1 MLKYCKTVDS
11 NSSRAQTPG
20 GMPTSSVVVAS
31 SSAATIPLEPTTI
44 EDKRPMTIDVRYVSA
59 YKLLSI
65 VLQTTITSTCS
76 DVVFHMFLFHK
87 VTGNSKIKTN
97 SCYYS

>member
-1 MLKYCKTVDS
+1 MPSRICCCGVLFTNKGSFKYHVTTKHIAYRRLNMLKYCKTVDS

-44 EDKRPMTIDVRYVSA
+44 EDKRPMTIDVS
-59 YKLLSI
+59 LD
-65 VLQTTITSTCS
+65 TSC
-76 DVVFHMFLFHK
+76 
-87 VTGNSKIKTN
+87 
-97 SCYYS
+97 

>member
-1 MLKYCKTVDS
+1 MLAFVVTF
-11 NSSRAQTPG
+11 SSPDVGEEPG
-20 GMPTSSVVVAS
+20 S
-31 SSAATIPLEPTTI
+31 IPLEPITI
-44 EDKRPMTIDVRYVSA
+44 EDKPPMTIDVRYVSA

-87 VTGNSKIKTN
+87 VTSNSKIKTN